1 MLYFI
6 CRFFCYTAFIL
17 LYKSDIT
24 HIYSFVQLS
33 LANNTKFYFIQIKNI
48 ISKNTIQIDGN
59 FFINTICSPSLCIIL
74 PNFKRNYLSYSF
86 SAFSNQTYKPKF
98 YLIIQND
105 DRIHYNLSFIQKE
118 VKEPIYHIWMQNFN
132 SFFF

>member
-24 HIYSFVQLS
+24 HIYSFVRLS
-33 LANNTKFYFIQIKNI
+33 LANNTKFCFIQIKNI

-59 FFINTICSPSLCIIL
+59 FFIKTICSPSLCIIL

-86 SAFSNQTYKPKF
+86 SAFSNQTYKSKF
-98 YLIIQND
+98 EYKHDKND
-105 DRIHYNLSFIQKE
+105 EIFDYCQFCFLKAEIRDF
-118 VKEPIYHIWMQNFN
+118 
-132 SFFF
+132 

>member
-33 LANNTKFYFIQIKNI
+33 LANNTKFCFIQIGGV

-59 FFINTICSPSLCIIL
+59 FFINTICSHSLCIIL

-98 YLIIQND
+98 EYKHDKND
-105 DRIHYNLSFIQKE
+105 EIFEFCQFCFLKAEIRDF
-118 VKEPIYHIWMQNFN
+118 
-132 SFFF
+132 

>member
-33 LANNTKFYFIQIKNI
+33 LANNTKFCFIQIKNV

-59 FFINTICSPSLCIIL
+59 FSINMNCPLINDKESPSLCIVL
-74 PNFKRNYLSYSF
+74 PNFKRNYLSHSF

-98 YLIIQND
+98 EYKHDKND
-105 DRIHYNLSFIQKE
+105 EIFEFCQFCFLKAEIRDF
-118 VKEPIYHIWMQNFN
+118 
-132 SFFF
+132 

>member
-24 HIYSFVQLS
+24 HIYSFVQLF
-33 LANNTKFYFIQIKNI
+33 LANNTKFCFIQIGGVI
-48 ISKNTIQIDGN
+48 LKNTIQIDGN

-98 YLIIQND
+98 EYKHDKND
-105 DRIHYNLSFIQKE
+105 EIFEFCQFCFLKAEIRDF
-118 VKEPIYHIWMQNFN
+118 
-132 SFFF
+132 

>member
-33 LANNTKFYFIQIKNI
+33 LANNTKFCFIQIKNI

-59 FFINTICSPSLCIIL
+59 FFIKTICIPSLCIIL

-98 YLIIQND
+98 EYKHDKND
-105 DRIHYNLSFIQKE
+105 EIFEFCQFCFLKAEIRDF
-118 VKEPIYHIWMQNFN
+118 
-132 SFFF
+132 

>member
-24 HIYSFVQLS
+24 HIYSFAQLS
-33 LANNTKFYFIQIKNI
+33 LANNKKFCFIQIGGVI
-48 ISKNTIQIDGN
+48 LKNTIQIDGN
-59 FFINTICSPSLCIIL
+59 FFINTICSPSLYIIL

-98 YLIIQND
+98 EYKHDKND
-105 DRIHYNLSFIQKE
+105 EIFEFCQFCFLKAEIRDF
-118 VKEPIYHIWMQNFN
+118 
-132 SFFF
+132 